1 MEIPVLKV
9 QPREKPGKSGTRDLR
24 NKGQVPATCYG
35 RGLEPLSISLD
46 PDDLLDIIR
55 GPRGLNSLIKLD
67 GAEDRTVFVQEMQK
81 DPVERHLLHVD
92 FIFVDTQ
99 KAIQRDV
106 PVELVGKP
114 EGVKLGG
121 VLQVTQ
127 REILI
132 EALPAELPDK
142 VSVNVEE
149 LLVGQSIHVEEVDFP
164 AGVKAIYDR
173 NYNICAVVAPTEEKE
188 PEKEELTEEEAAA
201 AAAAALEAGEVP
213 PEGAEGEKPA
223 EGAEAAAPG
232 EKTDEKAPAEEEKPK
247 KFKKG
252 KGKEEKGKKGRK

>member
-1 MEIPVLKV
+1 MDIPVLKV
-9 QPREKPGKSGTRDLR
+9 QPREKPGKTGTRALR
-24 NKGQVPATCYG
+24 HKGQIPAVCYG
-35 RGLEPLSISLD
+35 RGLKPLPLSLD
-46 PDDLLDIIR
+46 PDDLIEIIS

-99 KAIQRDV
+99 KPIQRDV
-106 PVELVGKP
+106 PIELVGKP

-121 VLQVTQ
+121 VLQITQ

-149 LLVGQSIHVEEVDFP
+149 LLVGQSIHVEDVDFP

-173 NYNICAVVAPTEEKE
+173 NFNICAVVAPTEEKE

-201 AAAAALEAGEVP
+201 AALAEGEAP
-213 PEGAEGEKPA
+213 PEGAEGEKPP
-223 EGAEAAAPG
+223 EGAEGAAPG
-232 EKTDEKAPAEEEKPK
+232 EKKEEKAPAA
-247 KFKKG
+247 
-252 KGKEEKGKKGRK
+252 EEKGKKGKK

>member
-1 MEIPVLKV
+1 MDIPVLKV
-9 QPREKPGKSGTRDLR
+9 QSREKPGKSGTRDLR
-24 NKGQVPATCYG
+24 HKGQIPAVCYG
-35 RGLEPLSISLD
+35 RGLKPLSLSLN

-55 GPRGLNSLIKLD
+55 GPRGLNSLIKLE

-92 FIFVDTQ
+92 FIYVDTQ
-99 KAIQRDV
+99 KPIQRDV

-142 VSVNVEE
+142 VSINVEE
-149 LLVGQSIHVEEVDFP
+149 LLIGQSIHVEEVEFP

-173 NYNICAVVAPTEEKE
+173 NYNICAIVAPTEEKE

-201 AAAAALEAGEVP
+201 AALAEGEAP
-213 PEGAEGEKPA
+213 PEGAEAA
-223 EGAEAAAPG
+223 EGAKPGEEGAAPA
-232 EKTDEKAPAEEEKPK
+232 EKKDDKAPAP
-247 KFKKG
+247 
-252 KGKEEKGKKGRK
+252 EEKGKKGKK

>member
-1 MEIPVLKV
+1 MDIPVLKV
-9 QPREKPGKSGTRDLR
+9 QTREKPGKSDTRDLR
-24 NKGQVPATCYG
+24 HKGHIPAVCYG
-35 RGLEPLSISLD
+35 RGLKPLSISLD
-46 PDDLLDIIR
+46 PEALIEIIS

-67 GAEDRTVFVQEMQK
+67 GAEDRTVFVQEIQK
-81 DPVERHLLHVD
+81 DPVERHMLHVD

-99 KAIQRDV
+99 KPIQRDV

-132 EALPAELPDK
+132 EALPTKLPDK
-142 VSVNVEE
+142 VSINVEE
-149 LLVGQSIHVEEVDFP
+149 LLVGQSIHVEEVEFP
-164 AGVKAIYDR
+164 PGVKAIYDR

-201 AAAAALEAGEVP
+201 AAAAEGEAP

-223 EGAEAAAPG
+223 EGAAG
-232 EKTDEKAPAEEEKPK
+232 EKKDEKAPAEE
-247 KFKKG
+247 
-252 KGKEEKGKKGRK
+252 KGKKDKK

>member
-1 MEIPVLKV
+1 MDIPVLKV
-9 QPREKPGKSGTRDLR
+9 QPREKPGKTGTRALKH
-24 NKGQVPATCYG
+24 KGQIPAVCYG
-35 RGLEPLSISLD
+35 RGLKPLSISLD
-46 PDDLLDIIR
+46 PEDLVEIIS

-92 FIFVDTQ
+92 FIFVDT
-99 KAIQRDV
+99 KKPIQRDV
-106 PVELVGKP
+106 RVELVGKP

-142 VSVNVEE
+142 VSINVEE
-149 LLVGQSIHVEEVDFP
+149 LLVGQSIHVEEVEFP

-188 PEKEELTEEEAAA
+188 PEKEELTEEEL
-201 AAAAALEAGEVP
+201 AAAALAEGEAP
-213 PEGAEGEKPA
+213 PEGAEGEAPPEGA
-223 EGAEAAAPG
+223 EGAAPG
-232 EKTDEKAPAEEEKPK
+232 DKKDEKAPAA
-247 KFKKG
+247 
-252 KGKEEKGKKGRK
+252 EEKGKKGKK

>member
-1 MEIPVLKV
+1 MDIPVLKV
-9 QPREKPGKSGTRDLR
+9 QTREKPGKSGARDLR
-24 NKGQVPATCYG
+24 HKGQIPAVCYG
-35 RGLEPLSISLD
+35 RGLKPLPISLN
-46 PDDLLDIIR
+46 PDELIDIIS

-67 GAEDRTVFVQEMQK
+67 GAEDRTVFVQELQK

-92 FIFVDTQ
+92 FIFVDTS

-121 VLQVTQ
+121 VLQITQ

-142 VSVNVEE
+142 VSINVEQ
-149 LLVGQSIHVEEVDFP
+149 LLIGQSIHVEEVEFP
-164 AGVKAIYDR
+164 PGVKAIYDR

-188 PEKEELTEEEAAA
+188 PEKAELTEEEAAA
-201 AAAAALEAGEVP
+201 AALAEGEAP

-223 EGAEAAAPG
+223 EGAEAG
-232 EKTDEKAPAEEEKPK
+232 EKKDEKAPAA
-247 KFKKG
+247 
-252 KGKEEKGKKGRK
+252 EEKGKKGKK

>member
-1 MEIPVLKV
+1 MDIPVLKV
-9 QPREKPGKSGTRDLR
+9 QSREKPGKTGTKAVRQ
-24 NKGQVPATCYG
+24 KGQVPATCYG
-35 RGLEPLSISLD
+35 RGLKPLSISLD
-46 PDDLLDIIR
+46 PDDLIEIIS

-92 FIFVDTQ
+92 FIFVDTS
-99 KAIQRDV
+99 KPIQRDV
-106 PVELVGKP
+106 PIELVGKP

-121 VLQVTQ
+121 VLQITQ
-127 REILI
+127 RDILI

-149 LLVGQSIHVEEVDFP
+149 LLVGQSIHVEDVAFP
-164 AGVKAIYDR
+164 TGVKAIYDR
-173 NYNICAVVAPTEEKE
+173 NFNICAVVAPTEEKE
-188 PEKEELTEEEAAA
+188 PEAEELTEEEAAA
-201 AAAAALEAGEVP
+201 AAAAALEAGEAP

-223 EGAEAAAPG
+223 EGAEAAAG
-232 EKTDEKAPAEEEKPK
+232 EKTDEKAPAEEEKK

-252 KGKEEKGKKGRK
+252 KGKDKDEKGKKGKR

>member
-1 MEIPVLKV
+1 MDIPVLKV
-9 QPREKPGKSGTRDLR
+9 QTREKPGKTSTRELR
-24 NKGQVPATCYG
+24 HKGQIPAVCYG
-35 RGLEPLSISLD
+35 RGLKPLSFSLN

-55 GPRGLNSLIKLD
+55 GPRGLNSLIKLE

-81 DPVERHLLHVD
+81 DPVERNLLHVD
-92 FIFVDTQ
+92 FIYVDT
-99 KAIQRDV
+99 KKPIQRDV

-132 EALPAELPDK
+132 EALPAELPDR
-142 VSVNVEE
+142 VSINVEE
-149 LLVGQSIHVEEVDFP
+149 LLIGQSVHVEEVEFP

-173 NYNICAVVAPTEEKE
+173 NYNICAIVAPTEEKE

-201 AAAAALEAGEVP
+201 AALAEGEAP
-213 PEGAEGEKPA
+213 PEGAEGEKPPEGA
-223 EGAEAAAPG
+223 EGAAG
-232 EKTDEKAPAEEEKPK
+232 EKKEEKAPAP
-247 KFKKG
+247 
-252 KGKEEKGKKGRK
+252 EEKGKKGKK